1 MSRLTRPRRNQP
13 SILLFFSV
21 IMILGAI
28 IWFIFELVGF
38 TQREDRLPA
47 GITVAGL
54 AVGNMTEIEAQSR
67 IEEAYS
73 TPITLYYQDSPINLN
88 PDAIGFVLNTPVMLA
103 SARAEGEAGSG
114 FWGRF
119 LFYLLGREESVVDEV
134 PILSDYQRNALREQ
148 LQEIAR
154 IYDRSSGTADY
165 NLTTLTVESGAT
177 GFILDIDAA
186 MDEVANAL
194 NRPDNRA
201 VDLPI
206 IGGATATTSLD
217 VLEEMILAF
226 LDAEGFIYDG
236 QSSVVGIFILD
247 LTTGEEIN
255 IQGDVAFSAAS
266 TNKVPIMID
275 LYRTLNREPNQDE
288 AFIMANSLLCSAN
301 SSSNRILELF
311 LGNGNIFS
319 GIASVTN
326 TVQYIG
332 AENTFLTAPFVEGV
346 VGQELGSIAAP
357 ETNPNPNFNTF
368 ADTYNQTTAEDMGTL
383 FSLIY
388 DCANYGSGL
397 MSVYPNE
404 EFTPNECRQMLEL
417 TSANDLQRLLQAGL
431 PTGIRISHKNGWIP
445 GQLAGAQGA
454 TVGDAGIVFPPN
466 GRDYVISV
474 YLWEETDGTGFNRW
488 HLIEEISRATWN
500 YFNPENP
507 LSTERSDLPPAAQE
521 CFSQDSS
528 GTITSYNYLP
538 PYGAVDLDNINGWR
552 DGSPTTPQ
560 PLPGEQ

>member
-528 GTITSYNYLP
+528 
-538 PYGAVDLDNINGWR
+538 
-552 DGSPTTPQ
+552 
-560 PLPGEQ
+560 